1 MKSREAIR
9 QTCGDDFVIGLK
21 MPGDEGVAGGI
32 DPDEAAR
39 ITAALA
45 RPGLL
50 DYFAYSQ
57 GNFTLSL
64 ENHAPDMHFRRGH
77 FLDIHKKMRLASA
90 GVPVMAIGRI
100 ATPAEAEAAIADGAG
115 DLVGMTRA
123 LIADA
128 DWPAKARERR
138 RRGHQAF
145 ELRQF
150 CLGRDSCRQAA
161 GGTAQPAARP
171 QGQIRLAAGWCI
183 HTPPRR
189 RRGRGSRRAPGG
201 PRRGGARP

>member
-1 MKSREAIR
+1 MRPRGSPRHWGARGWSSISDLAIR
-9 QTCGDDFVIGLK
+9 QTCGSDFVIGLK

-77 FLDIHKKMRLASA
+77 FLDIHKKMRRASA

-128 DWPAKARERR
+128 DWPGEA
-138 RRGHQAF
+138 
-145 ELRQF
+145 
-150 CLGRDSCRQAA
+150 
-161 GGTAQPAARP
+161 
-171 QGQIRLAAGWCI
+171 
-183 HTPPRR
+183 
-189 RRGRGSRRAPGG
+189 
-201 PRRGGARP
+201 RGGQVEAI